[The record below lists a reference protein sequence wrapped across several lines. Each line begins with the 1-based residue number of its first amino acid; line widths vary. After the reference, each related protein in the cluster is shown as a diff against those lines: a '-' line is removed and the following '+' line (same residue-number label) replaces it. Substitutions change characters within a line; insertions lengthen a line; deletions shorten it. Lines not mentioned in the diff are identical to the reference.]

1 MTDKPLMLQ
10 VLPRLTEED
19 TARITSAYD
28 RYLEALLA
36 VDEGVGEI
44 IDALDESGV
53 LEDTV
58 VVFTS
63 DNGYFFG
70 EHRIPEGKLFF
81 YEPSIRVPL
90 LVRGPGIPA
99 GVTRS
104 SLVAN
109 IDLAPTL
116 LDLAQAAPLRTMDG
130 RSLVPLLHGDPPATD
145 RAVLLEVG
153 GLEGEGLQSFGV
165 RTPRYAYFELRT
177 GRRELYDLVAD
188 PAQLDNRAGE
198 PELADVEA
206 KLAEQLAALEPCRG
220 TDCDV
225 G

>member
-1 MTDKPLMLQ
+1 M
-10 VLPRLTEED
+10 
-19 TARITSAYD
+19 I
-28 RYLEALLA
+28 
-36 VDEGVGEI
+36 
-44 IDALDESGV
+44 
-53 LEDTV
+53 
-58 VVFTS
+58 VFTS

-188 PAQLDNRAGE
+188 PFEMNNLARVRDLSLYSARLAQLK
-198 PELADVEA
+198 P
-206 KLAEQLAALEPCRG
+206 KP
-220 TDCDV
+220 
-225 G
+225 